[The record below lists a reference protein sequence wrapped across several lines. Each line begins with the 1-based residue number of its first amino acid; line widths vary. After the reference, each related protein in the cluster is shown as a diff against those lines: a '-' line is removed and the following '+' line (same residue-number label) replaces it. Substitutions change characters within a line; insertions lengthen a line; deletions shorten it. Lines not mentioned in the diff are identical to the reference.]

1 MKRNMLW
8 KISITTN
15 PEAED
20 AVAEWLGT
28 AFGQPPSSY
37 TDADTQQTSVS
48 VYLQERPD
56 WTPARRRALAL
67 CLERMARSGLDI
79 GPGRI
84 TLKRIPREDWA
95 ESWKLHFKPLV
106 IGSALLLKPSW
117 SRRRPRKG
125 QAVVVLDPGLSF
137 GTGRHPTTGFCLR
150 QLVAQRRPGKA
161 QSCLDVG
168 TGSGILAITAA
179 KLGYAPVDALDF
191 DPESVRVARANAHRN
206 GVSATIRIL
215 RRDLTRLPRRS
226 ARKYALVCANLV
238 SSLLL
243 AERERLL
250 ARLDPGGVLLVA
262 GILITEFAKVQS
274 ALEAAGLR
282 LVASR
287 MQNEWRSGAF
297 AWRRNALTR
306 VRNSPDNK

>member
-8 KISITTN
+8 KISVTTN
-15 PEAED
+15 IEAED
-20 AVAEWLGT
+20 AVAEWLGG
-28 AFGQPPSSY
+28 AFDQPASSY
-37 TDADTQQTSVS
+37 TDADTQQTTVS
-48 VYLQERPD
+48 VYLQERPV
-56 WTPARRRALAL
+56 WSAARRRALAL
-67 CLERMARSGLDI
+67 RLERMAHSGLDI

-84 TLKRIPREDWA
+84 ALKGFPREDWA

-125 QAVVVLDPGLSF
+125 QSVVVLDPGLSF

-150 QLVAQRRPGKA
+150 QLVARRRPGKA

-168 TGSGILAITAA
+168 TGSGILAIAA
-179 KLGYAPVDALDF
+179 TKLGYEPVEALDC
-191 DPESVRVARANAHRN
+191 DPESIRVARSNAHRN
-206 GVSATIRIL
+206 GVSAAIRIL

-238 SSLLL
+238 ASLLL

-250 ARLDPGGVLLVA
+250 ARLDASGVLLVA
-262 GILITEFAKVQS
+262 GILKTEFAQVQN

-282 LVASR
+282 LIASR
-287 MQNEWRSGAF
+287 KQNEWRSGAF
-297 AWRRNALTR
+297 AWRRNTLTR